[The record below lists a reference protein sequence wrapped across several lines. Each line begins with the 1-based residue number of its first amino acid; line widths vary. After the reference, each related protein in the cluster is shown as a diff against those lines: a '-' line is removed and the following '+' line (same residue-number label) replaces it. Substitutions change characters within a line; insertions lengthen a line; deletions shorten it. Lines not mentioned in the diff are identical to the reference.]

1 MPEIREES
9 EKRFLLT
16 PRAAFPS
23 RPAKPQAGGHKKPM
37 QLPTQAPIEEREA
50 GGQREVLVRL
60 EDRATE
66 SIPRPHRRH
75 PQSRSPIGIL
85 THVGNDRQD
94 YIDAR
99 AKRLFARLM

>member
-9 EKRFLLT
+9 EKRFSHPAPPFL
-16 PRAAFPS
+16 AALRS
-23 RPAKPQAGGHKKPM
+23 LKPAAKKPM